1 MPIDDSNDLIAYQ
14 NYSISIEI
22 KTDEL
27 SAMHEMIVKNFGQGN
42 KARVPLLFRPT
53 HAQQKQILGQWIN
66 ERINLWQSPNI
77 FVNNKQSLSICSNLI
92 FFFFLSSFSSSAKLA
107 FEHNDLFENIT
118 SVNKFLR
125 EKKTRSSCRDM
136 KRRSIFGR
144 RYDLV
149 KQKKVVCNHPEN

>member
-53 HAQQKQILGQWIN
+53 HAQQSK
-66 ERINLWQSPNI
+66 S
-77 FVNNKQSLSICSNLI
+77 
-92 FFFFLSSFSSSAKLA
+92 
-107 FEHNDLFENIT
+107 
-118 SVNKFLR
+118 
-125 EKKTRSSCRDM
+125 
-136 KRRSIFGR
+136 
-144 RYDLV
+144 
-149 KQKKVVCNHPEN
+149 